1 MDERI
6 LLSEIMRSNEVN
18 LTSWTNVLTLHR
30 TSCNESLYDCAMKE
44 CIAAE
49 SIDLDRICAVMENAI
64 IPMTNLLCRSCNYTN
79 CQVNVSLI
87 LNKLETS
94 IEGIFLSRITNFDGC
109 VSSSIKPEI
118 LDCSDQRN
126 IVDNDDIE
134 LYCSR
139 KSTVAIRR
147 TDWRFLF
154 VSVII
159 VIAGGLGNTLVCLA
173 VVLDKRLHNLT
184 NYFLLSLAIADLLVS
199 LFVMPMGAIPG
210 FLGLIDPKNIMPETT
225 TCAIN
230 NRIFFIFGSLIAFY
244 IPTIVM
250 VLSYVLT
257 VQLLR
262 KRARFIAETSNDDL
276 SLGKLIGKFVSTKT
290 SSNER
295 ENTRSLKLLSGKTNG
310 KILAANA
317 IASKQ
322 KASKVLGLV
331 FFTFLICWAPFF
343 ALNIIFAICPNCFVP
358 RHITDTFLW
367 LGYASSTINPIIYTI
382 FNKTFRATFVRLL
395 KCKWFR

>member
-109 VSSSIKPEI
+109 VSNSIKPEI

-290 SSNER
+290 SSTER